1 MKEAGH
7 IITIA
12 DKGHIG
18 IVKFL
23 LDGNKPIFGF
33 IPRAAIE
40 KAVGDRELIVGT
52 VCHAG
57 AGDGID
63 GFCRFHKR
71 LDGWITIYEI
81 FVLLQCRRMGLGRC
95 MIEALDMPLQLKCPV
110 DSPANEFYKSIGFC
124 LACVEP
130 GKNCELNVWKKV

>member
-52 VCHAG
+52 VCHLTAG
-57 AGDGID
+57 LRYTKSL
-63 GFCRFHKR
+63 FCYSVG
-71 LDGWITIYEI
+71 GW
-81 FVLLQCRRMGLGRC
+81 
-95 MIEALDMPLQLKCPV
+95 DWV
-110 DSPANEFYKSIGFC
+110 D
-124 LACVEP
+124 V
-130 GKNCELNVWKKV
+130 